1 MTATAATGPSRSPSG
16 SGRSQRSRWAR
27 RLGFGLLLALIAVPA
42 LASVPAVLGYGVLTV
57 HSGSMEGTAPIGS
70 AVVTRSLEPDQ
81 VRVDDVI
88 LVRAETAGVTA
99 PAVLHRVISRR
110 VDRSGE
116 VVLRTKG
123 DANPKPDPLPYVLS
137 GPTMTPVL
145 IVPYVGYALA
155 FVRTPIGW
163 TAVVALPATVLLW
176 LQLQAIW
183 AKPRRRPLSPV
194 PPSPAPHTPALPRP
208 DHVAA

>member
-1 MTATAATGPSRSPSG
+1 MTDTPAAAPSRSPG
-16 SGRSQRSRWAR
+16 GRGRSPRSRWAR

-42 LASVPAVLGYGVLTV
+42 LASVPAALGYGVLTV

-88 LVRAETAGVTA
+88 LVRAETAGITA
-99 PAVLHRVISRR
+99 PGVLHRVISRR
-110 VDRSGE
+110 VERGGE

-137 GPTMTPVL
+137 GTTMTPVL

-155 FVRTPIGW
+155 FVRTPVGW

-183 AKPRRRPLSPV
+183 AKPRRRPGSPR
-194 PPSPAPHTPALPRP
+194 PPTPVLPRP